1 MALVAIHFDRYS
13 PNFSRVTKHSII
25 AKVLYLKI
33 PVDSIVLVVLSQ
45 KEIARRIHWQASDC
59 TDSDEGQSYYY
70 AGRQSMIRE
79 LVRSH

>member
-1 MALVAIHFDRYS
+1 MAMAAIHFVQILAQLFTD
-13 PNFSRVTKHSII
+13 TEHSVI

-33 PVDSIVLVVLSQ
+33 PADSIVLVVLSQ
-45 KEIARRIHWQASDC
+45 KEVARRIHWQASD
-59 TDSDEGQSYYY
+59 SDEGQSHYY